1 MPDPRRSAQGGRNRS
16 ALASHPILTVQPFQI
31 GRCRFESCLLSYH
44 EPLPAPPPAQLKA
57 TGPYGFLVGTG
68 PTQSGRDVNFRQP
81 LSDYPNECRFEKKA
95 MRAADQ
101 GPPTGKERRRGRK
114 RGGELTG
121 RRVVALA
128 CVLVFGFCYAASAQ
142 GDASRIDRLMEL
154 SDVSGSM
161 TFLLNHAKRFV
172 AGSISDAGFPR
183 DKAESLQA
191 ILEELLAPSEFVA
204 AIRAEAQSA
213 LTPDEL
219 DRLIAW
225 HESELGGRF
234 LAAKAEARQKQDEL
248 AELLETRAFELDA
261 ERMAIGRELRDVKG
275 DGEFAVVHT
284 MNVIS
289 MDAASRWPFD
299 HPCTVLPLGLFR
311 AVLALDEPNLRAY
324 GDEIAPA
331 VFALTYRDFDLAELE
346 QYLAFNSTPAS
357 MKYTEAFIRAYDQ
370 AFGRA
375 IESMAERS
383 AELFWD
389 GRCGD

>member
-1 MPDPRRSAQGGRNRS
+1 
-16 ALASHPILTVQPFQI
+16 
-31 GRCRFESCLLSYH
+31 
-44 EPLPAPPPAQLKA
+44 
-57 TGPYGFLVGTG
+57 
-68 PTQSGRDVNFRQP
+68 
-81 LSDYPNECRFEKKA
+81 
-95 MRAADQ
+95 
-101 GPPTGKERRRGRK
+101 
-114 RGGELTG
+114 
-121 RRVVALA
+121 
-128 CVLVFGFCYAASAQ
+128 
-142 GDASRIDRLMEL
+142 
-154 SDVSGSM
+154 
-161 TFLLNHAKRFV
+161 
-172 AGSISDAGFPR
+172 
-183 DKAESLQA
+183 
-191 ILEELLAPSEFVA
+191 A

-346 QYLAFNSTPAS
+346 QYLAFNS
-357 MKYTEAFIRAYDQ
+357 
-370 AFGRA
+370 
-375 IESMAERS
+375 
-383 AELFWD
+383 
-389 GRCGD
+389 